1 MMNKASGFA
10 LLLLTAITL
19 LLGACVSV
27 ELGGSED
34 RQRSYV
40 LADASPDM
48 SIANS
53 VLPVTLV
60 LQSLTGDPLANSLSM
75 AYSMAPGQRELYLLS
90 RWNERPAITISRQ
103 LLQRLDRRASF
114 KAVVELGEGVGGEL
128 GLGLGIETIYHNASA
143 SPGNVQLS
151 IRADLILRGSRELLA
166 RNTFTITE
174 PLEQAGPDEVA
185 LAMGRA
191 MARLFDEL
199 VQWTESNAADF
210 YVGAPG

>member
-1 MMNKASGFA
+1 MMNKTSGFA

-48 SIANS
+48 SIANN

-75 AYSMAPGQRELYLLS
+75 AYSLAPGQRELYLLS
-90 RWNERPAITISRQ
+90 RWNERPAVTISRQ

-128 GLGLGIETIYHNASA
+128 GLGLGIETIYYDASA

-199 VQWTESNAADF
+199 VPWTESNAADF